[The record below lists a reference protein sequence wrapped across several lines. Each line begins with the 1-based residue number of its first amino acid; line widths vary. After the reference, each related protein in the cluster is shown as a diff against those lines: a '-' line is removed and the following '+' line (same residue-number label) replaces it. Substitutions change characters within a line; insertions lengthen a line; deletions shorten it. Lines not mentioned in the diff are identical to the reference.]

1 LATTEVFSRDIIQEL
16 YQDNRVTNIQMIDS
30 DEQKIHEEDIK
41 RKQMDK
47 EMCEKGGHREEYNTK
62 VLSDPADRLL
72 HDLARDIREMQN
84 RLTNMESILYKLL
97 ESKGKDL

>member
-1 LATTEVFSRDIIQEL
+1 MT
-16 YQDNRVTNIQMIDS
+16 DS

-47 EMCEKGGHREEYNTK
+47 EMGEKRGHREEYNTK
-62 VLSDPADRLL
+62 VINDDPAGRLL

-84 RLTNMESILYKLL
+84 RLTNIESILYKLL

>member
-1 LATTEVFSRDIIQEL
+1 MATTEVFSRDIIQEL

-47 EMCEKGGHREEYNTK
+47 EMREKRGHREEYNTK

>member
-1 LATTEVFSRDIIQEL
+1 MSFEIIQEL
-16 YQDNRVTNIQMIDS
+16 YQDNRVTNNQMTDS

-47 EMCEKGGHREEYNTK
+47 EMREKRGHREEYNTK
-62 VLSDPADRLL
+62 VISDPAGRLL

-84 RLTNMESILYKLL
+84 RLTNIESILYKLL

>member
-1 LATTEVFSRDIIQEL
+1 MT
-16 YQDNRVTNIQMIDS
+16 DS

-47 EMCEKGGHREEYNTK
+47 EMREKGGHREEYNTK
-62 VLSDPADRLL
+62 VINDPAGRLL
-72 HDLARDIREMQN
+72 HDLVRDIREMQN
-84 RLTNMESILYKLL
+84 RLTNIESILYKLL

>member
-1 LATTEVFSRDIIQEL
+1 MA
-16 YQDNRVTNIQMIDS
+16 DS

-47 EMCEKGGHREEYNTK
+47 KMHEKGGHREEYNTK
-62 VLSDPADRLL
+62 VISDPAGMLL
-72 HDLARDIREMQN
+72 HDLVRDIREMQN
-84 RLTNMESILYKLL
+84 RLTNIESILYKLL

>member
-1 LATTEVFSRDIIQEL
+1 MAG
-16 YQDNRVTNIQMIDS
+16 S

-47 EMCEKGGHREEYNTK
+47 KMREKGGHREEYNTK
-62 VLSDPADRLL
+62 VISDPAGMLL
-72 HDLARDIREMQN
+72 HDLVRDIREMQN
-84 RLTNMESILYKLL
+84 RLTNIESILYKLL

>member
-1 LATTEVFSRDIIQEL
+1 MTA
-16 YQDNRVTNIQMIDS
+16 S

-47 EMCEKGGHREEYNTK
+47 EMREKGVHREEYNTK
-62 VLSDPADRLL
+62 VISDPAGTLL

-84 RLTNMESILYKLL
+84 RLTNIESILCKLL